1 MLFLTFL
8 VAVIINFVGYVPV
21 GNINLTTVQISVN
34 RGLKQALCFVT
45 TFAVVEGFFTYVL
58 MRFAE
63 WFSRHKELLIY
74 LDWILI
80 MVFLILGTL
89 SLRAA
94 TRPKEVIFKKRDS
107 IRYGVILGIFNPMQ
121 IPYWMIGGTYLIS
134 HNWITTEGWGLEIFG
149 LGAAIGAF
157 LCLYT
162 FARFAKYIQERFAL
176 SNRIINRAIAVVFF
190 ILAGFHICKIAYHT
204 LS

>member
-1 MLFLTFL
+1 
-8 VAVIINFVGYVPV
+8 
-21 GNINLTTVQISVN
+21 
-34 RGLKQALCFVT
+34 
-45 TFAVVEGFFTYVL
+45 

-63 WFSRHKELLIY
+63 WFAQHEELLIY
-74 LDWILI
+74 LDRILVC
-80 MVFLILGTL
+80 VFVTLGTM

-94 TRPKEVIFKKRDS
+94 DHPKEVVFKKRDS

-134 HNWITTEGWGLEIFG
+134 HNWITTKGWGLEVFG
-149 LGAAIGAF
+149 VGAAIGAF

-162 FARFAKYIQERFAL
+162 FAKFAKYIQERFAL
-176 SNRIINRAIAVVFF
+176 SNRIINRTIAVVFF
-190 ILAGFHICKIAYHT
+190 ALALFHIGKLVYHA